1 MLRRTLQCLGGGCA
15 RRSTFASKVGEKAKR
30 FLVAGCLAI
39 GLLSSASAQPEQ
51 QIVIT
56 IKDFTFRTNQM
67 PLQLYL
73 PTVIHLKNEDDVRHD
88 FRSEIF
94 QGSHT
99 QVEGR
104 DSISYGTG
112 ISGVFLE
119 PGSEVDIRFT
129 IDRPGQYQFQCS
141 IHPEMTGE
149 IFLVTVGA
157 A

>member
-1 MLRRTLQCLGGGCA
+1 MRIRPTSCSRLWVR
-15 RRSTFASKVGEKAKR
+15 
-30 FLVAGCLAI
+30 
-39 GLLSSASAQPEQ
+39 GLLTTTCLILGFFVQASAQPEQ

-56 IKDFTFRTNQM
+56 IKDFTFRTTQM

-88 FRSEIF
+88 FGSEIF

-99 QVEGR
+99 RVESR

-129 IDRPGQYQFQCS
+129 IERPGQYQFQCS

-149 IFLVTVGA
+149 IYLITVGA

>member
-1 MLRRTLQCLGGGCA
+1 MAWVGWDKRGLVADMAIPKEGIRNVAGNAKVLRRWVC
-15 RRSTFASKVGEKAKR
+15 
-30 FLVAGCLAI
+30 
-39 GLLSSASAQPEQ
+39 
-51 QIVIT
+51 
-56 IKDFTFRTNQM
+56 
-67 PLQLYL
+67 
-73 PTVIHLKNEDDVRHD
+73 TVIHLKNEDDVRHD